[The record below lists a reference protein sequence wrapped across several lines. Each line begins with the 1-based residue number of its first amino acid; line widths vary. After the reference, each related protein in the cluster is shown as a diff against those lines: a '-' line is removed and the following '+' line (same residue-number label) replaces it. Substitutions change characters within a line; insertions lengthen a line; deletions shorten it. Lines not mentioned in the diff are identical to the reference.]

1 MNFFSHFLIGG
12 DYGNPDKTLGKLWP
26 DFLRIIDKSLRL
38 SHKHV
43 DPMPEA
49 LTNLQSGIA
58 LHVATDR
65 YFHASAWF
73 HEHEVVLK
81 QVWDELRLPGRHQ
94 YRYFFTHVLLEM
106 LLDRVMIRRK
116 PELLGQLYESL
127 SRVDR
132 ATLTAFFRYKGGE
145 KFEPQSWQFLQRFV
159 ESAYLYEYTDN
170 SRLLFALDRVAHRV
184 GLQLFAEPYK
194 SRLMHRIDDMEQTI
208 AKHADAIFEAI
219 ENHLVT

>member
-12 DYGNPDKTLGKLWP
+12 DYAQPDKTLGKLWP

-38 SHKHV
+38 SHKKA
-43 DPMPEA
+43 DDLPDTLANFQE
-49 LTNLQSGIA
+49 GIA
-58 LHVATDR
+58 LHLATDR
-65 YFHASAWF
+65 YFHDSAWF
-73 HEHEVVLK
+73 HHQEVVLK
-81 QVWDELRLPGRHQ
+81 QAWDALGLSGRHQ

-127 SRVDR
+127 GRVER
-132 ATLTAFFRYKGGE
+132 ATLTTFFRYKGWE
-145 KFEPQSWQFLQRFV
+145 KFEAQSWQFLQRFV

-170 SRLLFALDRVAHRV
+170 DRLLYALDRVAHRV

-208 AKHADAIFEAI
+208 AKDADAIFEAI